1 MKRFA
6 LFLCIAIHSVSIAAT
21 EDALATF
28 LDKLD
33 SLQSSFTQ
41 TLVDENG
48 QTLETSSGVLYL
60 KQPGKFHWA
69 YKEPYEQKIISDGES
84 LWVYDVDLEQVTI
97 RTMDETLQQTPAG
110 IILAGTDID
119 EYFVQNQLG
128 TIEGYD
134 WIELT
139 PRDPE
144 TQYNFIKLGFTNNNL
159 GMMIIDDNLGQT
171 TRIDFDHVNRNTKL
185 DAGLFALDLPA
196 NVDVIDER
204 TQVNLDD

>member
-1 MKRFA
+1 MKR
-6 LFLCIAIHSVSIAAT
+6 LFLSLCIAFYTVPIVAA
-21 EDALATF
+21 DNALSAF

-48 QTLETSSGVLYL
+48 QPLETSSGVLYL

-69 YKEPYEQKIISDGES
+69 YKDPYEQKIISDGES

-97 RTMDETLQQTPAG
+97 RTMDETLEQTPAG
-110 IILAGTDID
+110 IILGGTDID
-119 EYFVQNQLG
+119 AYFVQKNLG
-128 TIEGYD
+128 SIEGYD

-144 TQYNFIKLGFTNNNL
+144 TQYNFIKLGFNGSNL

-171 TRIDFDHVNRNTKL
+171 TRIDFDQVNRNSTL
-185 DAGLFALDLPA
+185 DAGLFSLDLPA
-196 NVDVIDER
+196 NIDVIDER
-204 TQVNLDD
+204 TKDD

>member
-1 MKRFA
+1 MMFSA
-6 LFLCIAIHSVSIAAT
+6 PVTAA
-21 EDALATF
+21 EDALSSF

-33 SLQSSFTQ
+33 SLQSRFTQ

-48 QTLETSSGVLYL
+48 QALETSTGILYL
-60 KQPGKFHWA
+60 EQPGKFHWA
-69 YKEPYEQKIISDGES
+69 YKLPYEQKIISDGES

-97 RTMDETLQQTPAG
+97 RTMDDTLEQTPAG
-110 IILAGTDID
+110 IIIGGTDIN
-119 EYFVQNQLG
+119 EFFVQNSIG
-128 TIEGYD
+128 AIEGYD

-144 TQYNFIKLGFTNNNL
+144 TQYQFIKLGFVENNL

-171 TRIDFDHVNRNTKL
+171 TRIDFEQVERNTQL
-185 DAGLFALDLPA
+185 DPALFSLTLPD

-204 TQVNLDD
+204 IESQP

>member
-1 MKRFA
+1 MKR
-6 LFLCIAIHSVSIAAT
+6 LFLSLCIAFYTVPIVAA
-21 EDALATF
+21 DNALSAF

-48 QTLETSSGVLYL
+48 QPLETSSGVLYL

-69 YKEPYEQKIISDGES
+69 YKDPYEQKIISDGES

-97 RTMDETLQQTPAG
+97 RTMDETLEQTPAG
-110 IILAGTDID
+110 IILGGTDID
-119 EYFVQNQLG
+119 AYFVQKNLG
-128 TIEGYD
+128 SIEGYD

-144 TQYNFIKLGFTNNNL
+144 TQYNFIKLGFNGSNL

-171 TRIDFDHVNRNTKL
+171 TRIDFDQVNRNTTL
-185 DAGLFALDLPA
+185 DAGLFSLDLPA
-196 NVDVIDER
+196 NIDVIDER
-204 TQVNLDD
+204 TKDD

>member
-1 MKRFA
+1 MKR
-6 LFLCIAIHSVSIAAT
+6 LFLSLCIAFYAVPIVAA
-21 EDALATF
+21 DNALSAF

-48 QTLETSSGVLYL
+48 QPLETSSGVLYL

-69 YKEPYEQKIISDGES
+69 YKDPYEQKIISDGES

-97 RTMDETLQQTPAG
+97 RTMDETMEQTPAG
-110 IILAGTDID
+110 IILGGTDID
-119 EYFVQNQLG
+119 AYFVQKNLG
-128 TIEGYD
+128 SIEGYD

-144 TQYNFIKLGFTNNNL
+144 TQYNFIKLGFNGSNL

-171 TRIDFDHVNRNTKL
+171 TRIDFDQVNRNSTL
-185 DAGLFALDLPA
+185 DAGLFSLDLPA
-196 NVDVIDER
+196 NIDVIDER
-204 TQVNLDD
+204 TKDD

>member
-1 MKRFA
+1 MKR
-6 LFLCIAIHSVSIAAT
+6 LFLSLCIAFYTVPIVAA
-21 EDALATF
+21 DNALSAF

-48 QTLETSSGVLYL
+48 QPLETSSGVLYL

-69 YKEPYEQKIISDGES
+69 YKDPYEQKIISDGES

-97 RTMDETLQQTPAG
+97 RTMDETMEQTPAG
-110 IILAGTDID
+110 IILGGTDID
-119 EYFVQNQLG
+119 AYFVQKNLG
-128 TIEGYD
+128 SIEGYD

-144 TQYNFIKLGFTNNNL
+144 TQYNFIKLGFNGSNL

-171 TRIDFDHVNRNTKL
+171 TRIDFDQVNRNSTL
-185 DAGLFALDLPA
+185 DAGLFSLDLPA
-196 NVDVIDER
+196 NIDVIDER
-204 TQVNLDD
+204 TKDD